1 MYKLVSAD
9 ANEVVAAVPEDIDR
23 TDYNSLPRPFVEIT
37 ESDYIQRIGAGT
49 PQYIEFRQVYEDG
62 FSHHLNTR
70 IEWHHDI
77 AIAIVF
83 PAEWTCDNDLKFRI
97 RFKQP
102 LRYFYIG
109 CDHKWKEL
117 STEQARAL
125 DVPHYGACY
134 HVYMCSEC
142 SRITAQDSSD

>member
-1 MYKLVSAD
+1 MYKLVGAD
-9 ANEVVAAVPEDIDR
+9 ANEVIDAVPDGIDYG
-23 TDYNSLPRPFVEIT
+23 TYNTLPQPFMEIT
-37 ESDYIQRIGAGT
+37 ESDYIQRIGSQT
-49 PQYIEFRQVYEDG
+49 MRYTEFRQVYEDG

-70 IEWHHDI
+70 IEWYHDI

-83 PAEWTCDNDLKFRI
+83 PTEWSSDSTLKFGI

-117 STEQARAL
+117 SAEKARKAG
-125 DVPHYGACY
+125 VPHYGMCY
-134 HVYMCSEC
+134 HVYYCDDCGRTMAS
-142 SRITAQDSSD
+142 DSSD